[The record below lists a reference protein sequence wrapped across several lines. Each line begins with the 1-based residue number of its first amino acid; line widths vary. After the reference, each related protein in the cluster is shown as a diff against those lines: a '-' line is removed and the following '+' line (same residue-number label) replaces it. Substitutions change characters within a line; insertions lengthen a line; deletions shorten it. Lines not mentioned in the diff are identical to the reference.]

1 MKHDTFKQICNT
13 FKKTSYKYIYIFKM
27 KTKYKIFHVNFN
39 IYDFDLRYIIKKQT
53 QKKSKKGKNI
63 LKNV

>member
-1 MKHDTFKQICNT
+1 
-13 FKKTSYKYIYIFKM
+13 M
-27 KTKYKIFHVNFN
+27 KTKYKLFHVNFN
-39 IYDFDLRYIIKKQT
+39 IYDFDLRYIITKQT